1 MKLNENLLYIMLIVF
16 IVGFLKEFYIV
27 YVVRNFLIEDKIVK
41 INWND
46 IYVGVKLLIRYYVCY
61 FINFKFINL
70 N

>member
-1 MKLNENLLYIMLIVF
+1 MELIENLLYIMLIVF
-16 IVGFLKEFYIV
+16 VVGFIKKEFYIV
-27 YVVRNFLIEDKIVK
+27 FFVRNFLIEDKIVK

-46 IYVGVKLLIRYYVCY
+46 IYVGVKLYYVCY